1 MSIDR
6 RRRQR
11 RVLQSDLLQPQAPE
25 ISVPEALRVAPV
37 LARYAADAWMRA
49 AEWSVGTWFHAASR
63 MARAAAA
70 GESPSALLEMTKEEL
85 REYSR
90 QLLGIAD
97 IEARLWRIIAPE
109 ATASTIARDAPA
121 DASAEALRSRGA
133 QLLRRSADVH
143 AGDDTHPAYARILTE
158 LAPDE
163 ARILR
168 FFAREGP
175 QPSVDVRTSRPL
187 NLGTQMVGS
196 GLSMIGVQAGC
207 RRPERVPAYLN
218 NLFRLGLIWFSREP
232 VADSLRYQVLEV
244 QPDVL
249 EAKKRGGGGRVVR
262 RSIELTAFGAD
273 FCAMCLPPEA
283 LEAPP
288 QPKPRPKPR
297 KAKKA

>member
-1 MSIDR
+1 M
-6 RRRQR
+6 
-11 RVLQSDLLQPQAPE
+11 
-25 ISVPEALRVAPV
+25 PEALRAAPV
-37 LARYAADAWMRA
+37 LARYAADAWLRA
-49 AEWSVGTWFHAASR
+49 AEWSVGTWFHAANR

-70 GESPSALLEMTKEEL
+70 GDSPADLLEMTKDEL

-109 ATASTIARDAPA
+109 ATASGVAQDAPP
-121 DASAEALRSRGA
+121 DASADALRARGA
-133 QLLRRSADVH
+133 QLLRRSADVR
-143 AGDDTHPAYARILTE
+143 AVDDTHPAYARILTE
-158 LAPDE
+158 LTPDE

-168 FFAREGP
+168 FIAREGP

-196 GLSMIGVQAGC
+196 GLNMIGVQAGC

-232 VADSLRYQVLEV
+232 VSDSLRYQVLEV

-249 EAKKRGGGGRVVR
+249 EAKKRGGGGRTIR
-262 RSIELTAFGAD
+262 RSIELTPFGTD
-273 FCAMCLPPEA
+273 FCVMCLPA
-283 LEAPP
+283 DTVEAPNP
-288 QPKPRPKPR
+288 AVRAKPKKTR
-297 KAKKA
+297 KA

>member
-1 MSIDR
+1 VSIDR

-97 IEARLWRIIAPE
+97 IEARLWRVIAPE

-218 NLFRLGLIWFSREP
+218 NLYRLGLIWFSREP

-273 FCAMCLPPEA
+273 FCAMCLPSEA

-288 QPKPRPKPR
+288 QSEPRPKPR

>member
-1 MSIDR
+1 MDR
-6 RRRQR
+6 RRR
-11 RVLQSDLLQPQAPE
+11 RVLQSDLLQPQTPE
-25 ISVPEALRVAPV
+25 ISMPEALRAAPV
-37 LARYAADAWMRA
+37 LARYAADAWLRA
-49 AEWSVGTWFHAASR
+49 AEWSLGTWFHAASR

-70 GESPSALLEMTKEEL
+70 GESPSELLEMTKDEL
-85 REYSR
+85 RDYSR

-97 IEARLWRIIAPE
+97 MEARLWRIIAPE
-109 ATASTIARDAPA
+109 ATASPLARDEPS

-133 QLLRRSADVH
+133 QLLRRSADVS

-168 FFAREGP
+168 FFAQEGP
-175 QPSVDVRTSRPL
+175 QPSVDVRSSRPL

-196 GLSMIGVQAGC
+196 GLTMVGVQAGC

-249 EAKKRGGGGRVVR
+249 EAKKRGGGGRTVR

-273 FCAMCLPPEA
+273 FCAMCLP
-283 LEAPP
+283 LEPVETQPP
-288 QPKPRPKPR
+288 KIKPKSR
-297 KAKKA
+297 KARKA